1 MRGDKRFFGCY
12 TALVTPF
19 DADGRVD
26 FAALDAHVEAQI
38 AGGVQGVVPCGTTGE
53 SPTLSHEEHREV
65 IRRVVETVA
74 GRVTVIAGCG
84 SNCTDEALSLT
95 KFAVDVGADATL
107 QVAPYYNKPSQEGLY
122 RHFEAI
128 AKASARPVVLYNVPG
143 RCGVNILP
151 PTVARLY
158 KVDNVVAVKEAAG
171 SVDQV
176 SEIIDLCEIDV
187 LSGDDN
193 LTLPM
198 LAIGAIGVISV
209 ASNIVPADVAAMCQR
224 FRDGALDEAR
234 AHHRRMFALV
244 RALFIEGN
252 PTPVKAA
259 MAFLGRGNGVL
270 RLPLVPLEEKNAER
284 LRAALATY
292 GLLER
297 PG

>member
-1 MRGDKRFFGCY
+1 MRGDMRFFGCY

-19 DADGRVD
+19 DADGHVD
-26 FAALDAHVEAQI
+26 FPALDAHVEAQI

-65 IRRVVETVA
+65 IRRVIEKVA

-95 KFAVDVGADATL
+95 KFAVEVGADATL

-122 RHFEAI
+122 RHYEAI
-128 AKASARPVVLYNVPG
+128 AKASSRPVVLYNVPG
-143 RCGVNILP
+143 RCGVNLAP
-151 PTVARLY
+151 ATVARLF
-158 KVDNVVAVKEAAG
+158 KIENVTSIKEAAG

-176 SEIIDLCEIDV
+176 SEILDLCEIDV

-198 LAIGAIGVISV
+198 LAVGAIGVISV
-209 ASNIVPADVAAMCQR
+209 SSNIVPGDVAAMCR
-224 FRDGALDEAR
+224 AFRDGALDEAR
-234 AHHRRMFALV
+234 AYHRRMFALV

-252 PTPVKAA
+252 PTPVKTA
-259 MAFLGRGNGVL
+259 MAFLGRGNGIF
-270 RLPLVPLEEKNAER
+270 RLPLVPLEEKNAEK
-284 LRAALATY
+284 LHAALVTY

-297 PG
+297 R

>member
-1 MRGDKRFFGCY
+1 MRGRNRYFGCY

-19 DADGRVD
+19 DAEGRVD
-26 FAALDAHVEAQI
+26 GEALDRHVDDQI
-38 AGGVQGVVPCGTTGE
+38 AAGVQGLVPCGTTGE
-53 SPTLSHEEHREV
+53 SPTLTHEEHRDV
-65 IRRVVETVA
+65 IRRVVERVA
-74 GRVTVIAGCG
+74 GRVPVIAGCG
-84 SNCTDEALSLT
+84 SNSTDEALSLT
-95 KFAVDVGADATL
+95 RFAVEVGADATL

-143 RCGVNILP
+143 RTGVNVAP
-151 PTVARLY
+151 ATVARLF
-158 KVDNVVAVKEAAG
+158 KLETVVAVKEAAG

-176 SEIIDLCEIDV
+176 SEIFDLCEIDV

-198 LAIGAIGVISV
+198 LAVGAIGVISV
-209 ASNIVPADVAAMCQR
+209 ASNVVPADVVALVQR
-224 FRDGALDEAR
+224 FRDGRHEEAQ
-234 AHHRRMFALV
+234 AHHRRLFQLV

-259 MAFLGRGNGVL
+259 LAFLGRGNGVL
-270 RLPLVPLEEKNAER
+270 RLPLVPLEEKNAAR
-284 LRAALATY
+284 LRAALVTY